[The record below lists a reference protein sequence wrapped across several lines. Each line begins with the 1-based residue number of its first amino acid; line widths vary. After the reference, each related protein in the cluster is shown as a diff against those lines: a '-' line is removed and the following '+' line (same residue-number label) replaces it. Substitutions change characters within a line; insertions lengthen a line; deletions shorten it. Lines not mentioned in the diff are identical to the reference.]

1 MPESPGGCVMDYAKK
16 IRFGLESF
24 CAAFLLLS
32 VLALQVA
39 SQDAP
44 NFVGTWQMTML
55 AGGQGGGQGGQGG
68 NGQGDAQPGDQGE
81 GGGRR
86 GGGGGRG
93 PQTLV
98 IAKDGDNYK
107 VTHKTQRGDKT
118 YDATVSGNA
127 ISWTEE
133 RPNRD
138 GGTMKI
144 QFKATIDGDALKGT
158 FGGGQFSREFT
169 AKRST

>member
-1 MPESPGGCVMDYAKK
+1 MYDTKK
-16 IRFGLESF
+16 IRFGLGSV
-24 CAAFLLLS
+24 CATFLLLS

-39 SQDAP
+39 AQDAP
-44 NFVGTWQMTML
+44 NFVGSWEMNMMPGGQ
-55 AGGQGGGQGGQGG
+55 GGQGGGQGGQGG
-68 NGQGDAQPGDQGE
+68 GQGDARPGDQGE
-81 GGGRR
+81 GGHR
-86 GGGGGRG
+86 GGATRG

-98 IAKDGDNYK
+98 IAKDGDHYK
-107 VTHKTQRGDKT
+107 VTHKTPRGDKT
-118 YDATVSGNA
+118 SDATVSGNT

>member
-1 MPESPGGCVMDYAKK
+1 MDYTKK
-16 IRFGLESF
+16 IRFGLGSF
-24 CAAFLLLS
+24 CAAFLLVS

-39 SQDAP
+39 SQDPSQVAP
-44 NFVGTWQMTML
+44 NFVGSWEMTMT
-55 AGGQGGGQGGQGG
+55 GGGQGGQGG
-68 NGQGDAQPGDQGE
+68 GQSGGQGGDQGE
-81 GGGRR
+81 GGRR
-86 GGGGGRG
+86 GGPARS

-98 IAKDGDNYK
+98 IAKDGDKYK

-118 YDATVSGNA
+118 SDATVSGST

-138 GGTMKI
+138 GGTMQI

-158 FGGGQFSREFT
+158 FGGGQFTREFT

>member
-1 MPESPGGCVMDYAKK
+1 MEAKAGKVATGRATHSPAIRAK
-16 IRFGLESF
+16 
-24 CAAFLLLS
+24 AA
-32 VLALQVA
+32 
-39 SQDAP
+39 
-44 NFVGTWQMTML
+44 
-55 AGGQGGGQGGQGG
+55 AG
-68 NGQGDAQPGDQGE
+68 AVVV
-81 GGGRR
+81 
-86 GGGGGRG
+86 GGRG

-98 IAKDGDNYK
+98 IAKDGDSYK

>member
-1 MPESPGGCVMDYAKK
+1 MDYTKK
-16 IRFGLESF
+16 IRFGLGSF

-39 SQDAP
+39 SQDAT
-44 NFVGTWQMTML
+44 NFVGSWQMTML
-55 AGGQGGGQGGQGG
+55 SGGQGGQGG
-68 NGQGDAQPGDQGE
+68 GQGDAQPGDQGE
-81 GGGRR
+81 GGHR
-86 GGGGGRG
+86 GGATRG

-98 IAKDGDNYK
+98 IAKDGDHYK
-107 VTHKTQRGDKT
+107 VTHKTPRGDKT
-118 YDATVSGNA
+118 SDATVSGNT

>member
-1 MPESPGGCVMDYAKK
+1 MDYTKK
-16 IRFGLESF
+16 IRFGLGSF

-118 YDATVSGNA
+118 YDATVSGNVGLRRDLPSL
-127 ISWTEE
+127 ISQPLPPPAVILF
-133 RPNRD
+133 RLFLFCDRKR
-138 GGTMKI
+138 GT
-144 QFKATIDGDALKGT
+144 
-158 FGGGQFSREFT
+158 
-169 AKRST
+169 

>member
-1 MPESPGGCVMDYAKK
+1 MHTTKR
-16 IRFGLESF
+16 IRLSIGSF
-24 CAAFLLLS
+24 CGVFLLLS

-44 NFVGTWQMTML
+44 NFVGSWEMTMT
-55 AGGQGGGQGGQGG
+55 GGGPGGQGGQGG
-68 NGQGDAQPGDQGE
+68 QGGEQGGGG
-81 GGGRR
+81 GGGRH
-86 GGGGGRG
+86 GGGRG

-98 IAKDGDNYK
+98 IAKNGDKYQ
-107 VTHKTQRGDKT
+107 VTHKTPRGEKT
-118 YDATVSGNA
+118 SDATVSGNT

-138 GGTMKI
+138 GGTVQI
-144 QFKATIDGDALKGT
+144 QFKATIDGDSMKGT
-158 FGGGQFSREFT
+158 LGGGQFNREFT

>member
-1 MPESPGGCVMDYAKK
+1 MYETKK
-16 IRFGLESF
+16 IRFGLGSF
-24 CAAFLLLS
+24 CAAFLLVS

-44 NFVGTWQMTML
+44 NFVGSWEMTVQGGGQGGPGGGQ
-55 AGGQGGGQGGQGG
+55 GGQGGGQGGE
-68 NGQGDAQPGDQGE
+68 QGE
-81 GGGRR
+81 GGHR
-86 GGGGGRG
+86 GGGHARG

-98 IAKDGDNYK
+98 IAKDGDHYK

-118 YDATVSGNA
+118 SDATVSGST

-138 GGTMKI
+138 GGTLQI
-144 QFKATIDGDALKGT
+144 QFKATLDGDTLKGT
-158 FGGGQFSREFT
+158 FGGGQFNREFT